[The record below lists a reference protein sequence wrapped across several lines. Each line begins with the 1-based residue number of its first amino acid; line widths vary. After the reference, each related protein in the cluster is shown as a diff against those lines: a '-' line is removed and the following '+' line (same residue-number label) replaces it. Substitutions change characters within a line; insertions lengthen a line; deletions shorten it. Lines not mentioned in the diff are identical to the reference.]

1 MATLT
6 PPQAAPKW
14 THTPEDVIRLT
25 KDALAEYSATEDSV
39 AALAPAECNFESVF
53 LALAHAKANR
63 FCVTEPLS
71 FYQNVSPS
79 AELRDASTEAE
90 SLVRE
95 YEIGSS
101 MRIDVFRALQAAAKN
116 IKESGKVLSSEEQRL
131 VDKMLLDGTRNGL
144 ALPDA
149 EREKLTVLKKD
160 LAQAC
165 VDFNKNCNEEKGSV
179 TFTLEELKGVPEDI
193 LSGYTKRTEG
203 NKEVYVVTFKLTDFG
218 PVTRFAENPETRRI
232 MYEAFEDRLAVNVPV
247 LSAVLDRRREIA
259 KLLGYQ
265 TWADYATEIK
275 MVKTAKGVEQ
285 FLADL
290 EQKLRPI
297 GLKEREALLEL
308 KKKEHEEKGLP
319 FDGELYVWD
328 SSYYDLKFIEAD
340 LKLDSMLLKEHFP
353 VAHVVPTILDIYQD
367 LLQVRFV
374 EIQGETWHPE
384 VQQYA
389 LWEKDAKDESDFLG
403 YCYIDLYPREG
414 KFSNAA
420 VWPLLPGYEKED
432 GSRNYPVAAIVAN
445 LAKPNP
451 LKPALMTHHDVKT
464 LFHEMGHI
472 FHELLSKTR
481 FARFHGTTVAGD
493 FMEAPSQM
501 LEEWCYEPK
510 VLTLMSSHYQ
520 TKKPLDAEFIDKLL
534 KARYANVGLFN
545 LRQIAY
551 SVFDLKAHMFEE
563 TADYT
568 QLWVDTRQSIGLLKY
583 DKPHPGQCG
592 LQHIIGDYN
601 VGLYGYLY
609 SQVYAADMYAA
620 VFKEDPLDPARGRRY
635 REKILLPGSSKDEMD
650 MLRDFLGREPNSEAF
665 VKQLFGV

>member
-14 THTPEDVIRLT
+14 THTPEEVIRLT
-25 KDALAEYSATEDSV
+25 KEALAKYSIIEDSV
-39 AALAPAECNFESVF
+39 AALTPAECTFESVF
-53 LALAHAKANR
+53 LALALAKAKR

-95 YEIGSS
+95 FEVGSS
-101 MRIDVFRALQAAAKN
+101 MRIDIFRALQAAEKN
-116 IKESGKVLSSEEQRL
+116 IKDSGRVLSPEEQRL
-131 VDKMLLDGTRNGL
+131 IDKMLLDGSRNGL
-144 ALPDA
+144 ALSDA
-149 EREKLTVLKKD
+149 EREKLTALKTE

-165 VDFNKNCNEEKGSV
+165 IDFKGSI
-179 TFTLEELKGVPEDI
+179 TFTPEELKGVPQEFI
-193 LSGYTKRTEG
+193 SGYTKRTEG
-203 NKEVYVVTFKLTDFG
+203 DKEVYVVTFKMSDFG
-218 PVTRFAENPETRRI
+218 PVNRFAENPETRRI
-232 MYEAFEDRLAVNVPV
+232 MYEAFEDRLAVNEPV
-247 LSAVLDRRREIA
+247 LSKVLDCRREIA
-259 KLLGYQ
+259 ELLGYR

-275 MVKTAKGVEQ
+275 MVKTAKGVKQ

-290 EQKLRPI
+290 EDKLRPI
-297 GLKEREALLEL
+297 GLKERRALLEL
-308 KKKEHEEKGLP
+308 KKKEHEEKGFP
-319 FDGELYVWD
+319 FDGELYIWD
-328 SSYYDLKFIEAD
+328 SSYYDLKFIESN
-340 LKLDSMLLKEHFP
+340 LNLDSMLLKEHFP

-374 EIQGETWHPE
+374 EIQGETWHLE

-414 KFSNAA
+414 KFPGAA

-445 LAKPNP
+445 LAKPNA

-472 FHELLSKTR
+472 FHELLSRTR

-520 TKKPLDAEFIDKLL
+520 TKKPLDAEFIGKLL

-551 SVFDLKAHMFEE
+551 SQFDLEAHMFEGPGG
-563 TADYT
+563 DYT
-568 QLWVDTRQSIGLLKY
+568 QLWTDICQSIGLLRY
-583 DKPHPGQCG
+583 DKAHPGQCG
-592 LQHIIGDYN
+592 LHHIIGDYN
-601 VGLYGYLY
+601 VGLYGYMY
-609 SQVYAADMYAA
+609 SQVYAADMYAT

-665 VKQLFGV
+665 VKQLFGA